1 MTNSRK
7 YKTKIEYLRIFNKS
21 SSVQRKLNS
30 LYTPLVN
37 QTNFIIRSMPLN
49 NNEWGIESRKKH
61 SLEIQKNAHYYYYI
75 LCRRQVQLSSHTEL
89 NKKNLLISGE
99 IKQKASHSFKNSIE
113 KNLSLP
119 QTTKPVTSLMWTL
132 LNKRK
137 NSNQS
142 ISSEEQKIS
151 PFSTKTARFLP
162 ETKFPGQMLNKQFIK
177 EKKTKSPN
185 LRLDAKME
193 TGTINI
199 NRNTTSFFPY
209 KKSFLCYWLLP
220 FVGFV
225 SSATLSF
232 NPQST
237 EEKSVSLFDN
247 SPESNS
253 YSNEKNQFND
263 SVNVFLSQMPLV
275 KKDKNSNLAVFY
287 ENGEISPGNF
297 VSGRN
302 RNANLTDS
310 FFFDNRKKNLTKS
323 FNTSDL
329 VTSNL
334 LDSKSFKK
342 KETSLIPSLRK
353 STYSEKD
360 ESLPT
365 SDYFVKR
372 PRSFVSS
379 SSLNI
384 GTGLHFKLN
393 KQSISNRYKYCLH
406 YLECLENTLSKP
418 EQKKD
423 SLFSSDFNI
432 IKKKNLSLP
441 YESVTKIRLDSPNA
455 FSKNSLFYRDLKT
468 EQLKFNTGFYLTS
481 FFNRLLFSKSLF
493 ATNSWNGKFDNSLEG
508 INQIKPLKINLN
520 VPVSYLYDSNSEAK
534 AEFKNKTLLQAP
546 FSNVA
551 VCVENGDISPG
562 NKVSGRN
569 LKNSKVYSSLL
580 NIISEQMFFPVAE
593 TKFPRDPSFS
603 MKKRTGLKFSQ
614 EGFKNSQET
623 RFNSLNQERLTYLDT
638 YFNKTNPV
646 TSFIRAST
654 LLDKYM
660 IYKPIFSQVKTEKQP
675 PFSMKG
681 PAETS
686 FPRQVLNSH
695 INSFLINKLFS
706 YYSNQLFDDK
716 YLESSK
722 VLNLTKKKTTNDSFS
737 AFEPVFGT
745 TTQADS
751 LYILLKK
758 IASFDDNKS
767 KDLWDF
773 ASEKKSSLK
782 RKRTETKFPKPLG
795 SNLSGI
801 DSSLSGLTFT
811 NVSGTKELKNQ
822 LNSGENDSF
831 LNLEKKK
838 VLYQLSKETLYKFIL
853 IDLANNIK
861 DIASPLDSSFNNIS
875 KLMEGTYN
883 ETSSLV
889 QFKHPLLMSNHIAY
903 PEKVIP
909 ANKKEKNTLF
919 DSNQLNS
926 LEKDSYKKNLIEPK
940 KDLNINNTS
949 LKKIIQS
956 NIEQQPLIYQNQND
970 SCWGSNKNKFVN
982 KNLEF
987 PFVPE
992 TSFLEQKSTFSSKN
1006 TSVIQK
1012 PFLPQMSFAE
1022 QIRHYLNKYTL
1033 YALKDFFILNKINT
1047 HLKSLNTEPYMKN
1060 ALFQMKTDYS
1070 AKKTAPVFL
1079 ENGGSRG
1086 NFVSAT
1092 ENGDISPGNFVSGTN
1107 AFPGQKKTKLF
1118 VLNIPRIIDKKTQ
1131 KTIQYEKKKSL
1142 NQPDKKVFLT
1152 HKFPF
1157 KFSKKYQS
1165 DKKAKLLRTY
1175 FSIKK
1180 TTNLKQR
1187 LSSQST
1193 SFQVLTATKRM
1204 NSILDS
1210 SSKLKEKMTIN
1221 LMSKSLLQKQHFETN
1236 NLTTN
1241 TLINDLAEKQI
1252 SSLKFP
1258 SKKMFFSSMS
1268 NKRKKP
1274 KILLNQFNLP
1284 IQKKMKEVETRIISP
1299 RLLVNNRLFMNINFV
1314 KEASD
1319 DLHIKNMNEPN
1330 EEILRK
1336 RKSIQKK
1343 RRITKLK
1350 KETRRRKKRMR
1361 FYPRPLWLRYRCYSQ
1376 FLKDRRHSKSLFP
1389 FNNFIQD
1396 EAKKSLERNLF
1407 ESHHFSMR
1415 SVFPYH
1421 AGNVSVDISSSV
1433 MGELKTAFWKSY
1445 WLRSNLKPYLNRI
1458 KTSLKDMKE
1467 SSPQP
1472 SQASS
1477 FFQVGN
1483 NQTGKAESSRSTV
1496 FSKKKMNSYYKT
1508 AHYLAEYNQISE
1520 QRIRQFVSQIRENLT
1535 LNGNDKVRP
1544 SRIIVQFTPYKKTS
1558 RMKGIH
1564 FLKRPTLR
1572 YDALS
1577 RLRLYWALSKGNS
1590 NLVISGA
1597 SGYPPSTDNLN
1608 SHFYNKRK
1616 QLWTTEKF
1624 RQQTKENKTKKLSNN
1639 LKTKIQSFLNDTPY
1653 FMLQDGGSLTE
1664 AMLLKSLRKIRIQ
1677 NEKLYSLSFVHNKEN
1692 KSLGLLATNKN
1703 SFSRSRNENYDS
1715 NQFKIRHSRLKNSSI
1730 GTAKAYP
1737 FISGKTSYWWLQF
1750 KPTTIN
1756 GLGSSISNSI
1766 NNGSSIQNLFGQ
1778 NSFSSISNKN
1788 IQKNLVSSNNN
1799 SYINSSTIHKQS
1811 NESLLQINTLLFHF
1825 CSLITLLSISQIR
1838 GLVKFTFIGLN
1849 KIFTLFER
1857 LTPSF
1862 LYKPFFT
1869 TDAYSNKSLNLN
1881 TKTPFGPKVLSNK
1894 NKFVSQMFAP
1904 KMSGASLKASS
1915 INATE
1920 SNFKKQNPVDSRIN
1934 KQFLNILDP
1943 FFVAGNNSLKKQNVA
1958 VFVENGD
1965 IAPGNKV
1972 SGTNV
1977 GKNRSYMDRLL
1988 QDRVFDL
1995 NKRNDSFLYFFYAT
2009 PLEKNLVSSSIS
2021 LPQNNLIESFLKTPL
2036 KQSFS
2041 EQFSKTIE
2049 EEQLT
2054 KGSRQLISA
2063 FNLRFLLMEKPFG
2076 LTEKL
2081 QNKSMRFNMASS
2093 LIGFYSLLNFSV
2105 KKPLV
2110 FLNKWFLKLTAQ
2122 ELRKKSVSITPKS
2135 IFNSV
2140 DENKE
2145 MLTKVPLTEMNNN
2158 DKLIPLFNSKIVLY
2172 SLFGL
2177 KQILGYSIQVSQNFS
2192 TLLGQRAK
2200 LENGFRSIYMFFEK
2214 PGVLIVDWVAYLFLV
2229 EWASDITNTLPE
2241 NVDTQILGSPFNK
2254 LTRTIYSV
2262 SPLLP
2267 GSQFIFQSTVFRS
2280 LTNYGMNITNG
2291 IWSSGFASQI
2301 TLLNLS
2307 STFLK
2312 RRMYHLYEILV
2323 LQFYQPDTD
2332 LLVRQ
2337 RKGIVFWDIWGD
2349 FLTQT
2354 AEDSNINISE
2364 LTSLKEEQMK
2374 LLENASLE
2382 IAEESNLQK
2391 IRPTINLTSS
2401 KKKSSLTKKE
2411 QTKKLSPKVALI
2423 ESQKGSI
2430 EEKLSFQKKIIYSR
2444 KTSLSSIKRF
2454 KDQIYSQK
2462 IGGGLKKTVFNVSSF
2477 KPTAEIK
2484 SLSPSFL
2491 GIPLQSR
2498 SQKQENRLHQWG
2510 SQQFL
2515 SYAIKSKDTELFI
2528 DLHPPRALS
2537 NLLKNKDSS
2546 QQLRSI
2552 SPLGSLVCQILSG
2565 ILTKQISKNILII
2578 GNSSQKSR
2586 KKENSTSGND
2596 SALSLEKTLLV
2607 QAIAGETELKMITD
2621 NAYRYALVYRGVAV
2635 GIKLLRDVFDSLSLQ
2650 TPCFFLI
2657 EDIHAIGERRPFL
2670 ISDDT
2675 PEGEQ
2680 NVEVHEKNQVLYQL
2694 SKHVISHYKKPY
2706 KGDFSLSI
2714 PTNHFCFDFFKGRTS
2729 ASSQIGKASLSR
2741 QKTISPKIP
2750 YTEISNGEQKQKG
2763 ITKVLKSRLNRSSVE
2778 LLSPPVT
2785 SPFSVLTLKED
2796 KKFKTKKKVSD
2807 LSWTG
2812 KTSVISQADNM
2823 SSQDSQKTGPAH
2835 SIRSKVALLA
2845 DVAISSLSVKLD
2857 MITDL
2862 LVIIDSVKGN
2872 RGFVVFATTHI
2883 PFVLDPA
2890 LRRPGRLDETIHFG
2904 FSSKNHAWEISRLG
2918 ILNIP
2923 SSRAFESSHSSAFI
2937 DQTAIGKKGGGS
2949 LDFSLSS
2956 IDIDTHTLLAR
2967 LSKSAL
2973 KIYSSQNTLTYSKR
2987 TSSLFSSFSNHLFKP
3002 NLIQNSTQ
3010 SFNNQNNLNSSFP
3023 KNSTSRQSLVPLKL
3037 QDSSKTFVPET
3048 KFPGE
3053 ISPFSTKTATFAN
3066 KTLIREELMNYS
3078 SLNYPKTSQILSQVA
3093 TKASS
3098 YFNVS
3103 LHFFAPQIPL
3113 IDQKS
3118 PIQLKS
3124 KKELSSQHNN
3134 IETSHFDLCINNELT
3149 QSSDF
3154 STQNTFVNSSHLSLY
3169 GSPHLFKKNIS
3180 FLISSKIGEFLLFSK
3195 NSRLEPII
3203 SSDINLMKNDSLEV
3217 LNPPSKHMLKN
3228 WSQKHNSTRIKR
3240 RISLMPILNESIS
3253 SLILSFV
3260 QKRFLYKKN
3269 LLLPSLFNL
3278 TNYSS
3283 LLEPHSPPI
3292 SSILLP
3298 AKRYENLKRSLF
3310 YYQNNDQNVGGG
3322 MIEKRNIHQ
3331 QQRLVK
3337 RLYHV
3342 PVKESFRSEMI
3353 ENRLSGFSN
3362 ASLMIGNISPS
3373 RLQKTSVSNWFVRNR
3388 ILTRHSNYLT
3398 NQWWTGQLPEH
3409 NSETTFLSDIDWRYT
3424 FVAGG
3429 TFGEKEARDIL
3440 LDFPDADQHYNPR
3453 NRRWVG
3459 NLESGGV
3466 LGTIG
3471 INSLTSSI
3479 SKHGSSV
3486 ETNSTQDSLVSTQ
3499 TTTENSIYTE
3509 IYTHFI
3515 YDSFIKA
3522 FNIYEQNREV
3532 FDYYV
3537 FYICKQGLHSN
3548 LNEFERL
3555 KLIERFLNF

>member
-7 YKTKIEYLRIFNKS
+7 HKTTNQVEYFKIFNKS
-21 SSVQRKLNS
+21 NSVQRTVNS
-30 LYTPLVN
+30 LYASLKK
-37 QTNFIIRSMPLN
+37 QRNFMIRSMPLN
-49 NNEWGIESRKKH
+49 NNEWNIESRKKH
-61 SLEIQKNAHYYYYI
+61 SVEIQKNAHYYYYI
-75 LCRRQVQLSSHTEL
+75 LCRRQVQLSSHTKL

-99 IKQKASHSFKNSIE
+99 IEQKASHSFKTSIE
-113 KNLSLP
+113 KNLTLA

-132 LNKRK
+132 LNKRI

-142 ISSEEQKIS
+142 IPFQEQK
-151 PFSTKTARFLP
+151 
-162 ETKFPGQMLNKQFIK
+162 MLNKEFIK
-177 EKKTKSPN
+177 EKKTKFPN

-193 TGTINI
+193 TGAIDI

-209 KKSFLCYWLLP
+209 RKSFLCYWLLP

-232 NPQST
+232 NSQST
-237 EEKSVSLFDN
+237 QEKSVSLFDN
-247 SPESNS
+247 SQESNS

-275 KKDKNSNLAVFY
+275 KKDKNSNKN
-287 ENGEISPGNF
+287 EK
-297 VSGRN
+297 
-302 RNANLTDS
+302 LTDS
-310 FFFDNRKKNLTKS
+310 FFFANKKKNLTKS

-329 VTSNL
+329 LKSNL
-334 LDSKSFKK
+334 LEPKSFKK

-353 STYSEKD
+353 STYSEKN

-365 SDYFVKR
+365 SDYFVKM
-372 PRSFVSS
+372 PFVSS
-379 SSLNI
+379 SSLNV
-384 GTGLHFKLN
+384 GTGFHFKLN
-393 KQSISNRYKYCLH
+393 KQSISNPYPYKYCLH

-418 EQKKD
+418 QQKND
-423 SLFSSDFNI
+423 SLFSLDFKT

-441 YESVTKIRLDSPNA
+441 YESVTKTRLDSSNA
-455 FSKNSLFYRDLKT
+455 FSKNSLFYKDVKI
-468 EQLKFNTGFYLTS
+468 EQLKSNTGFYLTS
-481 FFNRLLFSKSLF
+481 FFNRVLFSKSFF
-493 ATNSWNGKFDNSLEG
+493 ATNSCTGKLDNLLEG
-508 INQIKPLKINLN
+508 INPIEPLKINLN

-534 AEFKNKTLLQAP
+534 TEFKSNTLLQAP
-546 FSNVA
+546 FSN
-551 VCVENGDISPG
+551 
-562 NKVSGRN
+562 
-569 LKNSKVYSSLL
+569 LKNSNIYSSLR
-580 NIISEQMFFPVAE
+580 NIISEQMFFPAAE
-593 TKFPRDPSFS
+593 TKFSGDPSFS
-603 MKKRTGLKFSQ
+603 MKKRDVLKFPQ
-614 EGFKNSQET
+614 EEFKNSEKS
-623 RFNSLNQERLTYLDT
+623 RFNSLNQHRLTYLDT
-638 YFNKTNPV
+638 HFNKMNPV

-660 IYKPIFSQVKTEKQP
+660 IYKPIFSQVKNEKQP
-675 PFSMKG
+675 PFSTKTEG
-681 PAETS
+681 PTKTS
-686 FPRQVLNSH
+686 FTQQVLNSH

-706 YYSNQLFDDK
+706 YYSNQLFDDNN
-716 YLESSK
+716 LELSK
-722 VLNLTKKKTTNDSFS
+722 VSNLTKKKTINDSFS
-737 AFEPVFGT
+737 AFQPLFGT
-745 TTQADS
+745 PTQADS
-751 LYILLKK
+751 LYIILKK
-758 IASFDDNKS
+758 ISSFDDNKS
-767 KDLWDF
+767 KDWWGSG
-773 ASEKKSSLK
+773 SEKESSLK
-782 RKRTETKFPKPLG
+782 RKITETKFPNPFG
-795 SNLSGI
+795 PNLSGS
-801 DSSLSGLTFT
+801 DSSLPGVTCT
-811 NVSGTKELKNQ
+811 NDFQKLAVLYENGKFCPGNEVSGTKELKNQ
-822 LNSGENDSF
+822 LNNGENNSL
-831 LNLEKKK
+831 LNLERNK
-838 VLYQLSKETLYKFIL
+838 VLYQLSKEKLYKFIL
-853 IDLANNIK
+853 IDLANNVK

-875 KLMEGTYN
+875 KLAEGTYN

-889 QFKHPLLMSNHIAY
+889 QFKHPLLMSNHITY
-903 PEKVIP
+903 PEKVISP
-909 ANKKEKNTLF
+909 SKKKKNTLF

-926 LEKDSYKKNLIEPK
+926 LEKYSYKKNLVEPK
-940 KDLNINNTS
+940 KDLNFNNTS

-956 NIEQQPLIYQNQND
+956 NIEQRPLIYQNQND
-970 SCWGSNKNKFVN
+970 NCWASDKKGGAVVN
-982 KNLEF
+982 ENLQF

-992 TSFLEQKSTFSSKN
+992 TSFPGENSPFSTKTSSFSSKN

-1012 PFLPQMSFAE
+1012 QFLPQMSFAE
-1022 QIRHYLNKYTL
+1022 QIKNYLNKYTL
-1033 YALKDFFILNKINT
+1033 YALKDFLILNKINT
-1047 HLKSLNTEPYMKN
+1047 HLKPINTEPYMKN
-1060 ALFQMKTDYS
+1060 VLFQMKTDYL
-1070 AKKTAPVFL
+1070 AKKT
-1079 ENGGSRG
+1079 ENL
-1086 NFVSAT
+1086 
-1092 ENGDISPGNFVSGTN
+1092 
-1107 AFPGQKKTKLF
+1107 FPGEKKTKLF
-1118 VLNIPRIIDKKTQ
+1118 VLNIPRIIDKDAQ

-1152 HKFPF
+1152 HEFPF

-1193 SFQVLTATKRM
+1193 SLQVLTATDKKRM
-1204 NSILDS
+1204 KSILDS
-1210 SSKLKEKMTIN
+1210 SSKLKKKMTIN
-1221 LMSKSLLQKQHFETN
+1221 LMSKSLLQKENFQTN

-1241 TLINDLAEKQI
+1241 TLINNLAEKQI
-1252 SSLKFP
+1252 TSLKFP
-1258 SKKMFFSSMS
+1258 SKKISFSSMS
-1268 NKRKKP
+1268 NKIKMP

-1284 IQKKMKEVETRIISP
+1284 IQKKMKEVETQIISP
-1299 RLLVNNRLFMNINFV
+1299 RLLVNNRLFMNTNFV
-1314 KEASD
+1314 KEALD
-1319 DLHIKNMNEPN
+1319 DLHLKNMNEPN

-1361 FYPRPLWLRYRCYSQ
+1361 FYPRPLWLRYRFYSQ
-1376 FLKDRRHSKSLFP
+1376 FLKDRRHSKSVFP

-1396 EAKKSLERNLF
+1396 KGKKSLERNLLN
-1407 ESHHFSMR
+1407 SDHFSMR

-1421 AGNVSVDISSSV
+1421 AGNASVDISSSV

-1458 KTSLKDMKE
+1458 KTSLRDMKE

-1472 SQASS
+1472 SEASS

-1483 NQTGKAESSRSTV
+1483 NQTGKAESSPSTV
-1496 FSKKKMNSYYKT
+1496 FSKKKINSYYKT

-1535 LNGNDKVRP
+1535 LNGNAKVRP
-1544 SRIIVQFTPYKKTS
+1544 SRIIVQFTPYSKTS
-1558 RMKGIH
+1558 KMKGIH

-1639 LKTKIQSFLNDTPY
+1639 LKTKLQSFLNDTPY
-1653 FMLQDGGSLTE
+1653 FMLQDRGSLTD

-1692 KSLGLLATNKN
+1692 NFLDRLAPNKN
-1703 SFSRSRNENYDS
+1703 NFSTSRNENHDS
-1715 NQFKIRHSRLKNSSI
+1715 NQFKIRYNRLKNSSI

-1788 IQKNLVSSNNN
+1788 IQKNLLSSNSN
-1799 SYINSSTIHKQS
+1799 SYIDSSTIDKQS

-1838 GLVKFTFIGLN
+1838 GLLKFTFIGLN

-1881 TKTPFGPKVLSNK
+1881 TRIPFGPKVLFNK
-1894 NKFVSQMFAP
+1894 NKFVSQMLAP
-1904 KMSGASLKASS
+1904 RMSGSSLKASS
-1915 INATE
+1915 RNTTE
-1920 SNFKKQNPVDSRIN
+1920 SNFKKQNSVDSRIN
-1934 KQFLNILDP
+1934 KQFLNTLDP
-1943 FFVAGNNSLKKQNVA
+1943 FFVAGNYSLKKQNV
-1958 VFVENGD
+1958 
-1965 IAPGNKV
+1965 
-1972 SGTNV
+1972 
-1977 GKNRSYMDRLL
+1977 GKDRFYMDRFL

-1995 NKRNDSFLYFFYAT
+1995 NKRNDSFLYFFYAKKK
-2009 PLEKNLVSSSIS
+2009 EKNLVSSSIS
-2021 LPQNNLIESFLKTPL
+2021 LPQNGLIDSFLKTPL

-2041 EQFSKTIE
+2041 EQFSNTIE

-2063 FNLRFLLMEKPFG
+2063 FNLRFLLMEKQFG

-2081 QNKSMRFNMASS
+2081 QNKSMDFNMASS
-2093 LIGFYSLLNFSV
+2093 LIGFYFLLNFSV

-2122 ELRKKSVSITPKS
+2122 ELRKKSLSITPKS

-2145 MLTKVPLTEMNNN
+2145 MLTKVPLTDMNNN
-2158 DKLIPLFNSKIVLY
+2158 GKLIPLFNSKIVLY

-2241 NVDTQILGSPFNK
+2241 NVDTQIVGSPFNK

-2280 LTNYGMNITNG
+2280 LTNSGMNMTNG
-2291 IWSSGFASQI
+2291 IWSSGFVSKI
-2301 TLLNLS
+2301 TLLNLA

-2382 IAEESNLQK
+2382 IAKESNLQK
-2391 IRPTINLTSS
+2391 TRPTINFISS
-2401 KKKSSLTKKE
+2401 KKKSNLTKKE
-2411 QTKKLSPKVALI
+2411 QTKKLSPQVPFI
-2423 ESQKGSI
+2423 ESQKGST
-2430 EEKLSFQKKIIYSR
+2430 EEKLSLQRNIMYSK

-2462 IGGGLKKTVFNVSSF
+2462 IGGAAQKTVFNVSSF
-2477 KPTAEIK
+2477 KPTAGIK
-2484 SLSPSFL
+2484 SLSSSFL
-2491 GIPLQSR
+2491 GIPLQPR

-2552 SPLGSLVCQILSG
+2552 SPLGSLVCQIFSG

-2586 KKENSTSGND
+2586 KKQNSTSGND

-2729 ASSQIGKASLSR
+2729 TSSKIGKASLSR
-2741 QKTISPKIP
+2741 QKTVSPKIP
-2750 YTEISNGEQKQKG
+2750 YTEISNGEQKKKG

-2778 LLSPPVT
+2778 LLSPPAT

-2812 KTSVISQADNM
+2812 KTSGISQGDNM
-2823 SSQDSQKTGPAH
+2823 SSQDSQKTGPAY

-2845 DVAISSLSVKLD
+2845 DMAISSLSVKLD

-2923 SSRAFESSHSSAFI
+2923 SSRAFESSHSSSFI
-2937 DQTAIGKKGGGS
+2937 DQTAIGKKAGGS

-2973 KIYSSQNTLTYSKR
+2973 KIYSSQNTLPYSKR

-3002 NLIQNSTQ
+3002 NLIKNSTQ
-3010 SFNNQNNLNSSFP
+3010 LFTNETNLNSSFP

-3037 QDSSKTFVPET
+3037 QASSK
-3048 KFPGE
+3048 
-3053 ISPFSTKTATFAN
+3053 TFAN
-3066 KTLIREELMNYS
+3066 KTLIREEFMDYS

-3103 LHFFAPQIPL
+3103 LHFFAPQTLL
-3113 IDQKS
+3113 IDEKG
-3118 PIQLKS
+3118 PIQLKQLKT
-3124 KKELSSQHNN
+3124 KKELSSQHNK
-3134 IETSHFDLCINNELT
+3134 IKPFHFDLCINNELT
-3149 QSSDF
+3149 QLSDF

-3217 LNPPSKHMLKN
+3217 LKAPSKHMLKN
-3228 WSQKHNSTRIKR
+3228 LAEKHNSTRIKR
-3240 RISLMPILNESIS
+3240 RISLMPILNESLS

-3283 LLEPHSPPI
+3283 LLEPPSPPI

-3322 MIEKRNIHQ
+3322 MIEKINIHQ

-3479 SKHGSSV
+3479 SKHGSSL
-3486 ETNSTQDSLVSTQ
+3486 ETNSRQDSLVSTQ

-3515 YDSFIKA
+3515 SDSFIKA

-3537 FYICKQGLHSN
+3537 FYISKQGLHSN